1 MVCTW
6 LVLLDDLGHVHAQG
20 VGDLDCGHGG
30 AGAALLDNGHVLTV
44 QPGLVGQLTQTQ
56 TTTRC
61 HDFKVF
67 FQLHSVHFLMSTKYR
82 FRKRIFVYSGIIARF
97 SFNVNSLVE
106 ISFTMCYLVV
116 KVVTKMEIYDN
127 IDRELE
133 KRRMSRRK
141 LALSIGVPPST
152 FQSMMERK
160 RGMTIELLKKI
171 SAALNVD
178 FYSLAD
184 FDMASDA
191 LFEEINANR
200 KATKEEQLLQ
210 HFRTLNDDGQ
220 TVAVDRVEELAQIPK
235 YQRAQNAPQD
245 APAAPDDKEPTEK

>member
-1 MVCTW
+1 
-6 LVLLDDLGHVHAQG
+6 
-20 VGDLDCGHGG
+20 
-30 AGAALLDNGHVLTV
+30 
-44 QPGLVGQLTQTQ
+44 
-56 TTTRC
+56 
-61 HDFKVF
+61 
-67 FQLHSVHFLMSTKYR
+67 
-82 FRKRIFVYSGIIARF
+82 
-97 SFNVNSLVE
+97 
-106 ISFTMCYLVV
+106 
-116 KVVTKMEIYDN
+116 MEIYDN

-200 KATKEEQLLQ
+200 RSTSEEQLLQ
-210 HFRTLNDDGQ
+210 HFRTLNDNGQ
-220 TVAVDRVEELAQIPK
+220 TVAVERVQELAQIPA
-235 YQRAQNAPQD
+235 YQRQAEPTQD
-245 APAAPDDKEPTEK
+245 EPSAPDDKEPVEK